1 MNDTSRMSDSRKENG
16 HTGGIILI
24 CGGRLAGL
32 IYSIFRERHAFIGY
46 VDDVYPCAYVE
57 STYGMKKLGTSADLA
72 SLASP
77 GASAVVAVTD
87 VQARGKYGR
96 MLQDAGIPLAT
107 LIADTAIVSEH
118 ASIAQGCIIRH
129 HAVISAQ
136 VRLGENTVISD
147 NSYVGHDSVVGRNV
161 YIAPGVNLNG
171 SVTIGDDTFV
181 GTGAVVLPEI
191 TVGRNCTIGA
201 AACVHKNLPDGSTVA
216 GVPAKPL
223 SVKGRPPLVSV
234 TMAAC
239 NHEKYVSQTIRSILG
254 QSFTDFE
261 FIIIDDGSS
270 DGTPREIAAFE
281 DRRIRAEF
289 SRHNSGIIVTKNRCL
304 DLAQGKYVAI
314 VNSDDAYLP
323 DKLEKQVAYL
333 ESHPECGVV
342 LTDAAIIDEDGNPF
356 LDKTHFYYSIFT
368 QPNRSRYEW
377 LRYFFYV
384 GNCLCMPS
392 ALIRRECYEKIGRPD
407 SRLMQLPDLDLWVR
421 MCMAYDM
428 HIIPEK
434 LTLFRVRDNQAN
446 ASGHTPDKIRRGAWE
461 YGKVLRRYLA
471 IRDENVLL
479 RIFPEAE
486 RYTGRYHLS
495 GDLVPYVISRLALDA
510 DTPTLKSFALDVLFD
525 LLENPDQARRIHER
539 FGFGYK
545 EFIALTGSGEECPP
559 VPPSRRRP
567 LVDLFSQVF
576 RR

>member
-1 MNDTSRMSDSRKENG
+1 MENG
-16 HTGGIILI
+16 HTGEIILV

-32 IYSIFRERHAFIGY
+32 IYSIFKESYAFIGY
-46 VDDVYPCAYVE
+46 IDDVYPCAYVE
-57 STYGMKKLGTSADLA
+57 TTYGLKKLGTSADLTRLA
-72 SLASP
+72 SL

-96 MLQDAGIPLAT
+96 ILKEAGIPFAT
-107 LIADTAIVSEH
+107 LIAGTAVISES
-118 ASIAQGCIIRH
+118 ASLAQGCIIRH
-129 HAVISAQ
+129 NAVISAQ

-147 NSYVGHDSVVGRNV
+147 NAYIGHDSIVGRNV

-171 SVTIGDDTFV
+171 SVIIGDDTFV

-201 AACVHKNLPDGSTVA
+201 AACVNKNVPDGSTVA
-216 GVPAKPL
+216 GVPARPL
-223 SVKGRPPLVSV
+223 LVERPPLVSV
-234 TMAAC
+234 TMAAY
-239 NHEKYVSQTIRSILG
+239 NHEKYVSQTIRSILD
-254 QSFTDFE
+254 QTFTDFE
-261 FIIIDDGSS
+261 LIIIDDGST

-281 DRRIRAEF
+281 DRCIKAEF
-289 SRHNSGIIVTKNRCL
+289 SRCNSGIIVTKNRCL

-323 DKLEKQVAYL
+323 EKLEKQVAYL
-333 ESHPECGVV
+333 ESHPECGAV
-342 LTDAAIIDEDGNPF
+342 LTDAAIIDENGNPF
-356 LDKTHFYYSIFT
+356 QDETHFYYSIFT

-407 SRLMQLPDLDLWVR
+407 PRLMQLPDLDLWIR
-421 MCMAYDM
+421 MCMAYDI

-434 LTLFRVRDNQAN
+434 LTLFRVRDNEAN
-446 ASGHTPDKIRRGAWE
+446 ASGQTPDKIRRGAWE
-461 YGKVLRRYLA
+461 YEKVLRRYLA

-479 RIFPEAE
+479 RIFPEAD
-486 RYTGRYHLS
+486 RYIGQCWLP
-495 GDLVPYVISRLALDA
+495 GDLIPYVIARLALDA
-510 DTPTLKSFALDVLFD
+510 NTPVLKSFALDALFE
-525 LLENPDQARRIHER
+525 LLENPDLARRVHER

-545 EFIALTGSGEECPP
+545 EFIALTGSGEECAPAQ
-559 VPPSRRRP
+559 PSRRH
-567 LVDLFSQVF
+567 LLTGLINKVL